1 MLRISTVGL
10 LQLSHQARAAALT
23 VKSLEIKKGL
33 ENAADT
39 LMSAAALLLRYE
51 EGDVPLDVA
60 HAVNFVNDHLPS

>member
-1 MLRISTVGL
+1 MLKISTVGL
-10 LQLSHQARAAALT
+10 LQLSHQARARALT
-23 VKSLEIKKGL
+23 VKSLETKIGL

-60 HAVNFVNDHLPS
+60 KAVNFINDHL